1 MILLLAVVMQPK
13 DILRFAYILEKEGDA
28 YRAITEYKRFL
39 YYKPDAD
46 SIRYRIVYLYTREG
60 LYGNAID
67 VMRTVIRKDS
77 LYKETMGFLFY
88 RAGIYDS
95 VYTYWKDKKIGLI
108 DLQKGKFREGLKKLG
123 MKNISPPGMKSPV
136 ASAFLSAIVPG
147 LGRIYAGRV
156 GDGVYTLLTIAS
168 TSYFAYSFY
177 RENKNPGA
185 YIFAGLSLFFYA
197 GDIFGSYIAA
207 NMHNNMVKEK
217 FIQRIEREVF

>member
-13 DILRFAYILEKEGDA
+13 DILRFAHTLEKEGDT

-39 YYKPDAD
+39 YYNPDAD

-67 VMRTVIRKDS
+67 VMRTVISKDS

-88 RAGIYDS
+88 RAGMYDS
-95 VYTYWKDKKIGLI
+95 VYAYWKDKKLGLI
-108 DLQKGKFREGLKKLG
+108 DLQEGKFKEGLKKLG
-123 MKNISPPGMKSPV
+123 MKNLSPPSMKSPV
-136 ASAFLSAIVPG
+136 AGALLSAIVPG

-156 GDGVYTLLTIAS
+156 GDGIYTLLTIAS

-177 RENKNPGA
+177 RENKKPGA
-185 YIFAGLSLFFYA
+185 YIFAGLSIFFYA
-197 GDIFGSYIAA
+197 GDIFGSYIAV
-207 NMHNNMVKEK
+207 NMYNNMVKEK
-217 FIQRIEREVF
+217 FIQGIEGEVF